1 MKYYIQRQ
9 LNEYGPYTLADLQRY
24 VGQGNIQLTD
34 MARSEGMTEWV
45 PVSQVLGNIPIPVP
59 TPTVPSV
66 PTYGG
71 GAYGSSGTVYNTP
84 GTVYNPPGNA
94 YNAPGTVYSAAP
106 AQPVA
111 GAGPIPVDFHW
122 ALVLLISIVTC
133 FLFTWAWLFVEAAYV
148 RKIKSDSKGMLF
160 AVLAFGVAFFGGFI
174 NGFVRETTGMPSPFG
189 SLFGLAGIVLVE
201 IALFQMKNDLE
212 SYYNTVEPIG
222 LRLNGAMTF
231 FFGVWYFQHHFSRI
245 AQWKKTGLLQPQG

>member
-24 VGQGNIQLTD
+24 VGLGNIQLTD

-59 TPTVPSV
+59 GPAVPSA
-66 PTYGG
+66 PNYG
-71 GAYGSSGTVYNTP
+71 GAYGTTGTVYNTP
-84 GTVYNPPGNA
+84 SAGYNAPGAVYNQ
-94 YNAPGTVYSAAP
+94 PGTVYSAAP
-106 AQPVA
+106 AQSVA
-111 GAGPIPVDFHW
+111 GGGPMPVDFHW

-133 FLFTWAWLFVEAAYV
+133 FLFAWAWLIVEAAYV

-160 AVLAFGVAFFGGFI
+160 AVLAFGVTFLGGFI
-174 NGFVRETTGMPSPFG
+174 NGFAREMSGGSGPFG
-189 SLFGLAGIVLVE
+189 GLFGLAGIVLLE
-201 IALFQMKNDLE
+201 IALFQMRGDLE

-231 FFGVWYFQHHFSRI
+231 FFGLWYFQHHFSRI
-245 AQWKKTGLLQPQG
+245 AQWKKTGILQPQG